1 MRRRERRGARTVA
14 TIGFIVG
21 GLLVGTGAV
30 LFFTG
35 GHREGNAGPKAALA
49 PILGPGEA
57 GIGVNGA
64 F

>member
-1 MRRRERRGARTVA
+1 MA